1 MKANA
6 NAPKTRASEE
16 RRFEQARQAAGRCGV
31 GGESADLV
39 AETLRDAA
47 ECAGPWLGRAV
58 VALHLEGKTVLA
70 ERISRA
76 ARC

>member
-6 NAPKTRASEE
+6 DAPKTRASEE
-16 RRFEQARQAAGRCGV
+16 RRFEQARRAAGRNGD
-31 GGESADLV
+31 GESADLV
-39 AETLRDAA
+39 AEALRDAA

-58 VALHLEGKTVLA
+58 VALHLEGKTALA
-70 ERISRA
+70 ERVSRT

>member
-16 RRFEQARQAAGRCGV
+16 RRFEQARQAAGRSG

-39 AETLRDAA
+39 GETLRDAA
-47 ECAGPWLGRAV
+47 ECAGPWLRRAV
-58 VALHLEGKTVLA
+58 VALHLEGKTALA
-70 ERISRA
+70 ERIFRT

>member
-16 RRFEQARQAAGRCGV
+16 RRFERARRAAGRN
-31 GGESADLV
+31 GGSESADLV
-39 AETLRDAA
+39 AEALRDAA

-58 VALHLEGKTVLA
+58 VALHLEGKTALA
-70 ERISRA
+70 ERVSRTA
-76 ARC
+76 KC

>member
-6 NAPKTRASEE
+6 NAPKARASEE
-16 RRFEQARQAAGRCGV
+16 RRFEQARRAAGRNGDS
-31 GGESADLV
+31 ESADLV
-39 AETLRDAA
+39 AEALRDAA

-58 VALHLEGKTVLA
+58 VALHLEGKTALA
-70 ERISRA
+70 ERVSRT

>member
-16 RRFEQARQAAGRCGV
+16 RRFEQARQAAGRS
-31 GGESADLV
+31 GGRESADLV

-58 VALHLEGKTVLA
+58 VALHLEGETALA